1 MQKKHILF
9 VSYDGM
15 TDSLGQSQVLPYIR
29 ELSKKDYRYTLISF
43 EKEARYQQHHTTIE
57 KICVAAEI
65 DWISIPYAGSIP
77 IISTIWNVYRL
88 KKEVFKLQ
96 KRRPIDLFH
105 SRSHVPSL
113 AAHSL
118 FLKKNVPFLFDM
130 RGFWADERVDGKV
143 WDLSNPI
150 FKKVY
155 TFFKR
160 KEIEFLID
168 AGAIISL
175 TENGKEEILSWQ
187 HKQTT
192 PPALREKQLDISVI
206 PCCVDTELFN
216 PEKVTFDQ
224 QSELRT
230 SLNIQADQFV
240 LGYVGSI
247 GTWYM
252 LPEMLD
258 FFQVLEKSNPTA
270 IFLFISNEGDKVKKL
285 AAQKGIS
292 EDKIR
297 VVSCLHSQVASYISL
312 FTASIYF
319 IIPAYSKKASSPTK
333 QAELM
338 SMGIP
343 VICNAGVGD
352 SDLIVQKHNAGWVVD
367 NFTEANSQ
375 LVVDAIEKSDFSE
388 FQTISEHCK
397 SIFALEKGAEIF
409 KKSYVRI
416 LDQQKSASV

>member
-29 ELSKKDYRYTLISF
+29 EISKKEYNYTLISF
-43 EKEARYQQHHTTIE
+43 EKKERYNQHHN
-57 KICVAAEI
+57 KIKQICKNSKI
-65 DWISIPYAGSIP
+65 DWIPISYSGSIP

-88 KKEVFKLQ
+88 KKEVFKLH

-113 AAHSL
+113 AAQAL
-118 FLKKNVPFLFDM
+118 FLKKGVPFLFDM

-168 AGAIISL
+168 AGGVVSL

-192 PPALREKQLDISVI
+192 PKDLREKQLDISVI
-206 PCCVDTELFN
+206 PCCVDTDLFD
-216 PEKVTFDQ
+216 PSKVTFEQ
-224 QSELRT
+224 QEVLRNKL
-230 SLNIQADQFV
+230 SIQTDQFV

-258 FFQVLEKSNPTA
+258 FFQVLEKNNPNA
-270 IFLFISNEGDKVKKL
+270 IFLFVSNERDKILELVT
-285 AAQKGIS
+285 QKEINT
-292 EDKIR
+292 DKIR
-297 VVSCLHSQVASYISL
+297 IVSCLHNEVPNYISL
-312 FTASIYF
+312 FTVSIYF

-343 VICNAGVGD
+343 VVCNADVGD
-352 SDLIVQKHNAGWVVD
+352 SDTIVLKTNSGWVVD
-367 NFTEANSQ
+367 EFDNMNYQE
-375 LVVDAIEKSDFSE
+375 VVSKITQNHLPDKKSII
-388 FQTISEHCK
+388 QHCK
-397 SIFALEKGAEIF
+397 TEFNLTNGADNF
-409 KKSYVRI
+409 KLMYVRI
-416 LDQQKSASV
+416 LNQTKK

>member
-29 ELSKKDYRYTLISF
+29 EISKKDYRYTLISF

-57 KICVAAEI
+57 KICAAAEI
-65 DWISIPYAGSIP
+65 DWIPISYAGSIP

-88 KKEVFKLQ
+88 KREVFKLH

-118 FLKKNVPFLFDM
+118 FLKNNVPFLFDM

-168 AGAIISL
+168 AGAVISL
-175 TENGKEEILSWQ
+175 TENGKDEILSWQ
-187 HKQTT
+187 TKQTT
-192 PPALREKQLDISVI
+192 PLALREKKLDISVI

-216 PEKVTFDQ
+216 PLNVS
-224 QSELRT
+224 SETKAALQT
-230 SLNIQADQFV
+230 SLEIQQDQFV

-258 FFQVLEKSNPTA
+258 FFKILLVTKPNA
-270 IFLFISNEGDKVKKL
+270 IFLFVSNEGDKL
-285 AAQKGIS
+285 REQAFQKGIS

-319 IIPAYSKKASSPTK
+319 ILPAYSKKASSPTK

-352 SDLIVQKHNAGWVVD
+352 SDLIVKKHHAGWVVTE
-367 NFTEANSQ
+367 FTEANYAGVIQ
-375 LVVDAIEKSDFSE
+375 DIVTCNFSE
-388 FQTISEHCK
+388 FSEISQSCK
-397 SIFALEKGAEIF
+397 AIFALEKGSEIF
-409 KKSYVRI
+409 ENAYRRI
-416 LDQQKSASV
+416 M

>member
-29 ELSKKDYRYTLISF
+29 EISKKNYRYTLISF
-43 EKEARYQQHHTTIE
+43 EKDARYKQHHKTIQR
-57 KICVAAEI
+57 ICANSEI
-65 DWISIPYAGSIP
+65 DWIPISYSGSIP

-88 KKEVFKLQ
+88 KREVFKLH

-168 AGAIISL
+168 AGAVISL
-175 TENGKEEILSWQ
+175 TENGKDEILSWQ
-187 HKQTT
+187 SKQTT
-192 PPALREKQLDISVI
+192 PRALRKKKLDISVI

-216 PEKVTFDQ
+216 PLTVS
-224 QSELRT
+224 SEAKAALQI
-230 SLNIQADQFV
+230 SLEIQPDQFV

-258 FFQVLEKSNPTA
+258 FFNILLATKPNA
-270 IFLFISNEGDKVKKL
+270 IFLFVSNEGDKVREQAL
-285 AAQKGIS
+285 QKGIS

-319 IIPAYSKKASSPTK
+319 ILPAYSKKASSPTK

-352 SDLIVQKHNAGWVVD
+352 SDLIVKKHHAGWVVTE
-367 NFTEANSQ
+367 FTEANYAGVIQ
-375 LVVDAIEKSDFSE
+375 DIVTCNFSE
-388 FQTISEHCK
+388 FSEISQSCK
-397 SIFALEKGAEIF
+397 AIFALEKGAEIF
-409 KKSYVRI
+409 ENTYKRI
-416 LDQQKSASV
+416 LN

>member
-29 ELSKKDYRYTLISF
+29 EISKKDYRYTLISF
-43 EKEARYQQHHTTIE
+43 EKDDRYKQHHQTIE
-57 KICVAAEI
+57 QICANSQV
-65 DWISIPYAGSIP
+65 DWIPISYSGSIP

-88 KKEVFKLQ
+88 KKEVFKLH
-96 KRRPIDLFH
+96 KRRPIDMFH

-113 AAHSL
+113 AAHAL
-118 FLKKNVPFLFDM
+118 FLKKKVPFLFDM

-143 WDLSNPI
+143 WDLSNPV

-168 AGAIISL
+168 AGAVISL

-187 HKQTT
+187 NIQTT
-192 PPALREKQLDISVI
+192 PKLLREKELDISVI
-206 PCCVDTELFN
+206 PCCVDTQLFD
-216 PEKVTFDQ
+216 PSKVKSEVQ
-224 QSELRT
+224 QHLREE
-230 SLNIQADQFV
+230 LNIKENQFV

-252 LPEMLD
+252 LPEMFD
-258 FFQVLEKSNPTA
+258 FFNVLLEKKTDA
-270 IFLFISNEGDKVKKL
+270 LFLFVSNEGDKIHEL
-285 AAQKGIS
+285 AAQKGIAR
-292 EDKIR
+292 DKIR
-297 VVSCLHSQVASYISL
+297 VVSCLHSQVPSYISL

-343 VICNAGVGD
+343 IICNAGVGD
-352 SDLIVQKHNAGWVVD
+352 SDLIVKQYNAGWVVD
-367 NFTEANSQ
+367 DFKDENYKT
-375 LVVDAIEKSDFSE
+375 VVGEIATSNFSE
-388 FQTISEHCK
+388 FKDLSSSCK
-397 SIFALEKGAEIF
+397 QIFQLEKGAELF
-409 KKSYVRI
+409 ESSYRRI
-416 LDQQKSASV
+416 LEK

>member
-29 ELSKKDYRYTLISF
+29 EISKKEYRYTLISF
-43 EKEARYQQHHTTIE
+43 EKEDRYKQHHKTIE
-57 KICVAAEI
+57 QICANSEV
-65 DWISIPYAGSIP
+65 DWIPISYAGSIP

-88 KKEVFKLQ
+88 KKEVFKLH

-113 AAHSL
+113 AAHAL
-118 FLKKNVPFLFDM
+118 FLKKNVPFLSDM

-160 KEIEFLID
+160 KEIEFIID

-187 HKQTT
+187 NKQTT
-192 PPALREKQLDISVI
+192 PRVLREKTLDISVI
-206 PCCVDTELFN
+206 PCCVDTVLFD
-216 PEKVTFDQ
+216 PKKVTKDQ
-224 QSELRT
+224 QEALRT
-230 SLNIQADQFV
+230 TLNIAENQFV

-258 FFQVLEKSNPTA
+258 FFQILEKKNPNA
-270 IFLFISNEGDKVKKL
+270 LFLFVSNEGDKIHAL
-285 AAQKGIS
+285 AAEKGIS
-292 EDKIR
+292 SEKIR

-319 IIPAYSKKASSPTK
+319 ILPAYSKKASSPTK

-343 VICNAGVGD
+343 VICNPGVGD
-352 SDLIVQKHNAGWVVD
+352 SDLIVKKYQAGWVVEE
-367 NFTEANSQ
+367 FSEANYE
-375 LVVDAIEKSDFSE
+375 LVVQAIEQSNFSE
-388 FQTISEHCK
+388 FISISEHCK

-409 KKSYVRI
+409 EKSYSNI
-416 LDQQKSASV
+416 FDSIS

>member
-29 ELSKKDYRYTLISF
+29 EISKKGYRYTLISF
-43 EKEARYQQHHTTIE
+43 EKDDRYKQHHKTIE
-57 KICVAAEI
+57 QICANSEV
-65 DWISIPYAGSIP
+65 DWIPISYSGSIP

-88 KKEVFKLQ
+88 KKEVFKLHR
-96 KRRPIDLFH
+96 RRPIDLFH

-113 AAHSL
+113 AAHAL
-118 FLKKNVPFLFDM
+118 FLKKKVPFLFDM

-143 WDLSNPI
+143 WDLSNPV

-160 KEIEFLID
+160 KEIEFIID

-175 TENGKEEILSWQ
+175 TENGKVEIESWQ
-187 HKQTT
+187 HKHTT
-192 PPALREKQLDISVI
+192 PQALRDKQLDISVI

-216 PEKVTFDQ
+216 PAKISPLRQEEIRSSLDIH
-224 QSELRT
+224 SEH
-230 SLNIQADQFV
+230 FV

-258 FFQVLEKSNPTA
+258 FFKVLELSNPHA
-270 IFLFISNEGDKVKKL
+270 IFLFVSNEGDKIKELV
-285 AAQKGIS
+285 AQKGIS
-292 EDKIR
+292 ASKIR

-338 SMGIP
+338 AMGIP

-352 SDLIVQKHNAGWVVD
+352 SDLIVKKHNAGWVVEEFETVEYERIINEIHVNNQID
-367 NFTEANSQ
+367 RIKLVEDARIIFDLSTGSNTFYNS
-375 LVVDAIEKSDFSE
+375 
-388 FQTISEHCK
+388 
-397 SIFALEKGAEIF
+397 
-409 KKSYVRI
+409 YRRI
-416 LDQQKSASV
+416 LKI

>member
-29 ELSKKDYRYTLISF
+29 EISKKNYRYTLISF
-43 EKEARYQQHHTTIE
+43 EKDARYQQHHKTIE
-57 KICVAAEI
+57 KICADSEI
-65 DWISIPYAGSIP
+65 DWIPISYSGSIP

-88 KKEVFKLQ
+88 KKEVFKLH

-118 FLKKNVPFLFDM
+118 FQKKNTPFLFDM

-168 AGAIISL
+168 AGAVISL
-175 TENGKEEILSWQ
+175 TENGKDEILSWQ
-187 HKQTT
+187 TKKTT
-192 PPALREKQLDISVI
+192 PHALREKKLDISVI
-206 PCCVDTELFN
+206 PCCVDIELFN
-216 PEKVTFDQ
+216 PLNVS
-224 QSELRT
+224 SETKEGLQT
-230 SLNIQADQFV
+230 TLGIQPEQFV

-258 FFQVLEKSNPTA
+258 FFKILLITKPNA
-270 IFLFISNEGDKVKKL
+270 IFLFVSNEGDKVREQAL
-285 AAQKGIS
+285 QKGIS

-319 IIPAYSKKASSPTK
+319 ILPAYSKKASSPTK

-352 SDLIVQKHNAGWVVD
+352 SDLIVQKHNAGWVVTE
-367 NFTEANSQ
+367 FTEANYK
-375 LVVDAIEKSDFSE
+375 LVVDAIEKSDFTE
-388 FQTISEHCK
+388 FKMISETCK

-409 KKSYVRI
+409 EKSYLRI
-416 LDQQKSASV
+416 LDK

>member
-1 MQKKHILF
+1 MQ
-9 VSYDGM
+9 
-15 TDSLGQSQVLPYIR
+15 
-29 ELSKKDYRYTLISF
+29 SKF
-43 EKEARYQQHHTTIE
+43 N
-57 KICVAAEI
+57 
-65 DWISIPYAGSIP
+65 IP
-77 IISTIWNVYRL
+77 W
-88 KKEVFKLQ
+88 
-96 KRRPIDLFH
+96 
-105 SRSHVPSL
+105 
-113 AAHSL
+113 
-118 FLKKNVPFLFDM
+118 LFDM
-130 RGFWADERVDGKV
+130 RGFWADERVDGGIWK
-143 WDLSNPI
+143 LSNPI
-150 FKKVY
+150 FKFIYKLY
-155 TFFKR
+155 KK

-168 AGAIISL
+168 AGAVISL

-206 PCCVDTELFN
+206 PCCVDTELFDKD
-216 PEKVTFDQ
+216 KVTIDR

-258 FFQVLEKSNPTA
+258 FFQVVEKSNPTA
-270 IFLFISNEGDKVKKL
+270 IFLFISNEGDKVKEL

-297 VVSCLHSQVASYISL
+297 VISCLHSQVASYISL

-367 NFTEANSQ
+367 NFTQANYEM
-375 LVVDAIEKSDFSE
+375 VVDAIEKSDFTE
-388 FQTISEHCK
+388 FKMISETCK

-409 KKSYVRI
+409 EKSYLRI
-416 LDQQKSASV
+416 LDK

>member
-29 ELSKKDYRYTLISF
+29 EISKKDYRYTLISF
-43 EKEARYQQHHTTIE
+43 EKEARYQQHHATIE
-57 KICVAAEI
+57 KICAAAEI
-65 DWISIPYAGSIP
+65 DWIPISYAGSIP

-88 KKEVFKLQ
+88 KKAVFKLH

-118 FLKKNVPFLFDM
+118 FQKKNVPFLFDM

-143 WDLSNPI
+143 WDLANPV

-168 AGAIISL
+168 AGAVISL
-175 TENGKEEILSWQ
+175 TENGKDEILSWQ

-192 PPALREKQLDISVI
+192 PLALRQKKLDISVI

-216 PEKVTFDQ
+216 PEKVTFDR

-270 IFLFISNEGDKVKKL
+270 IFLFISNEGDKVKEL

-367 NFTEANSQ
+367 NFTEANYQ
-375 LVVDAIEKSDFSE
+375 LVVDTIEKSDFTE
-388 FQTISEHCK
+388 FNMISETCK

-409 KKSYVRI
+409 EKSYVRI
-416 LDQQKSASV
+416 LGDLN

>member
-29 ELSKKDYRYTLISF
+29 EISKKDYRYTLISF
-43 EKEARYQQHHTTIE
+43 EKDARYQQHHTTIE
-57 KICVAAEI
+57 KICVDAEI
-65 DWISIPYAGSIP
+65 DWIPISYAGSIP

-88 KKEVFKLQ
+88 KKEVFKLH

-118 FLKKNVPFLFDM
+118 FQKKNVPFLFDM

-168 AGAIISL
+168 AGAVISL
-175 TENGKEEILSWQ
+175 TENGKEEVLSWQ

-216 PEKVTFDQ
+216 PLMVSSETKVALQTAL
-224 QSELRT
+224 E
-230 SLNIQADQFV
+230 IQPDQFV

-258 FFQVLEKSNPTA
+258 FFKILLAIKPNA
-270 IFLFISNEGDKVKKL
+270 IFLFVSNEGDKVREL
-285 AAQKGIS
+285 ALQKGIS

-312 FTASIYF
+312 FTTSIYF

-352 SDLIVQKHNAGWVVD
+352 SDLIVQKYNAGWVVE
-367 NFTEANSQ
+367 NFTEANYEM
-375 LVVDAIEKSDFSE
+375 VVDAVEKSDFTE
-388 FQTISEHCK
+388 FKSISETCK

-409 KKSYVRI
+409 EKSYLRI
-416 LDQQKSASV
+416 LDK

>member
-29 ELSKKDYRYTLISF
+29 EISKKNYRYTLISF
-43 EKEARYQQHHTTIE
+43 EKDARYKQHHKTIE
-57 KICVAAEI
+57 SICANSEI
-65 DWISIPYAGSIP
+65 DWIPISYSGSIP

-88 KKEVFKLQ
+88 KREVFKLH

-168 AGAIISL
+168 AGAVISL
-175 TENGKEEILSWQ
+175 TENGKDEILSWQ
-187 HKQTT
+187 SKQTT
-192 PPALREKQLDISVI
+192 PRALREKKLDISVI

-216 PEKVTFDQ
+216 PLTVS
-224 QSELRT
+224 SETKAALQI
-230 SLNIQADQFV
+230 SLEIQPDQFV

-258 FFQVLEKSNPTA
+258 FFKILLVTKPNA
-270 IFLFISNEGDKVKKL
+270 IFLFVSNEGDKVREQAL
-285 AAQKGIS
+285 QKGIS
-292 EDKIR
+292 ENKIR

-319 IIPAYSKKASSPTK
+319 ILPAYSKKASSQQNK
-333 QAELM
+333 Q
-338 SMGIP
+338 
-343 VICNAGVGD
+343 N
-352 SDLIVQKHNAGWVVD
+352 
-367 NFTEANSQ
+367 
-375 LVVDAIEKSDFSE
+375 
-388 FQTISEHCK
+388 
-397 SIFALEKGAEIF
+397 
-409 KKSYVRI
+409 
-416 LDQQKSASV
+416 

>member
-29 ELSKKDYRYTLISF
+29 EISKKDYRYTLISF

-57 KICVAAEI
+57 KICAAAEI
-65 DWISIPYAGSIP
+65 EWIPISYAGSIP

-88 KKEVFKLQ
+88 KKAVFKLH

-143 WDLSNPI
+143 WDLANPV

-168 AGAIISL
+168 AGAVISL

-192 PPALREKQLDISVI
+192 PQALREKQLHISVI

-216 PEKVTFDQ
+216 PEKVTIDQ
-224 QSELRT
+224 QTQLRT
-230 SLNIQADQFV
+230 SLHIQADQFV

-270 IFLFISNEGDKVKKL
+270 LFLFISNEGDKVKEL

-367 NFTEANSQ
+367 NFTEANYQ
-375 LVVDAIEKSDFSE
+375 LVVDTIEKSDFTEFSE
-388 FQTISEHCK
+388 ISQSCK
-397 SIFALEKGAEIF
+397 EIFALEKGAEIF
-409 KKSYVRI
+409 EKSYVRI
-416 LDQQKSASV
+416 LDQQK

>member
-29 ELSKKDYRYTLISF
+29 EISKKDYRYTLISF
-43 EKEARYQQHHTTIE
+43 EKEARYQQHHATIE
-57 KICVAAEI
+57 KICAAAEI
-65 DWISIPYAGSIP
+65 DWIPISYAGSIP

-88 KKEVFKLQ
+88 KKAVFKLHKQ
-96 KRRPIDLFH
+96 RPIDLFH

-118 FLKKNVPFLFDM
+118 FQKKNVPFLFDM

-143 WDLSNPI
+143 WDLANPV

-168 AGAIISL
+168 AGAVISL

-192 PPALREKQLDISVI
+192 PLALRQKKLDISVI

-216 PEKVTFDQ
+216 PEKVTFDR

-270 IFLFISNEGDKVKKL
+270 IFLFISNEGDKVKEL

-367 NFTEANSQ
+367 NFSGANYQ
-375 LVVDAIEKSDFSE
+375 LVVDAIEKSDFTEFSE
-388 FQTISEHCK
+388 ISQSCK
-397 SIFALEKGAEIF
+397 EIFALEKGAAIF
-409 KKSYVRI
+409 ETSYRQILQKNESKSI
-416 LDQQKSASV
+416 

>member
-29 ELSKKDYRYTLISF
+29 EISKKGYRYTLISF
-43 EKEARYQQHHTTIE
+43 EKDDRYRQHHKTIE
-57 KICVAAEI
+57 QICANSEV
-65 DWISIPYAGSIP
+65 DWIPISYAGRIP

-88 KKEVFKLQ
+88 KKEVFKLH

-118 FLKKNVPFLFDM
+118 FQKKKVPFLFDM

-155 TFFKR
+155 EFFKR
-160 KEIEFLID
+160 KEIEFIID

-175 TENGKEEILSWQ
+175 TENGKEEIVSWQ
-187 HKQTT
+187 HIQTT
-192 PPALREKQLDISVI
+192 PQLLRDKNLDISVI

-216 PEKVTFDQ
+216 PLKVNAERQ
-224 QSELRT
+224 AELRKELDIR
-230 SLNIQADQFV
+230 SDQFV

-258 FFQVLEKSNPTA
+258 FFKVLLNFKPDA
-270 IFLFISNEGDKVKKL
+270 VFLFVSNEGDKIKELV
-285 AAQKGIS
+285 AEKGIS
-292 EDKIR
+292 ASKIR
-297 VVSCLHSQVASYISL
+297 IVSCLHSQVASYISL
-312 FTASIYF
+312 FSVSIYF

-338 SMGIP
+338 AMGIP

-352 SDLIVQKHNAGWVVD
+352 SDLIVKKYNAGWVVEE
-367 NFTEANSQ
+367 FKTEEYERIINEITVNKQ
-375 LVVDAIEKSDFSE
+375 IDRIKLVEDARY
-388 FQTISEHCK
+388 
-397 SIFALEKGAEIF
+397 IFDLATGADIF
-409 KKSYVRI
+409 YHSYKRI
-416 LDQQKSASV
+416 LKL

>member
-29 ELSKKDYRYTLISF
+29 EISKKDYRYTLISF
-43 EKEARYQQHHTTIE
+43 EKEDRYNQHHQTIE
-57 KICVAAEI
+57 QICSKSEV
-65 DWISIPYAGSIP
+65 DWIPISYSGSIP
-77 IISTIWNVYRL
+77 ILSTIWNVYRL
-88 KKEVFKLQ
+88 KKEVFKLH

-113 AAHSL
+113 AAHAL
-118 FLKKNVPFLFDM
+118 FLQKKVPFLFDM

-143 WDLSNPI
+143 WNLRNPI

-155 TFFKR
+155 EFFKR

-187 HKQTT
+187 KLSQT
-192 PPALREKQLDISVI
+192 PSALKTKKLDISVI

-216 PEKVTFDQ
+216 PSTVSSDLQET
-224 QSELRT
+224 LRNQ
-230 SLNIQADQFV
+230 LDIRKEHFV

-258 FFQVLEKSNPTA
+258 FFKTLEKNNPNA
-270 IFLFISNEGDKVKKL
+270 IFLFVSNEGNKINEL
-285 AAQKGIS
+285 ASQKGIS
-292 EDKIR
+292 MSKIR
-297 VVSCLHSQVASYISL
+297 IVSCLHSQVPSYISL
-312 FTASIYF
+312 FTVSIYF
-319 IIPAYSKKASSPTK
+319 ILPAYSKKASSPTK

-338 SMGIP
+338 AMGIP

-352 SDLIVQKHNAGWVVD
+352 SDLIVQKYEAGWVVEE
-367 NFTEANSQ
+367 FTTEDYQ
-375 LVVDAIEKSDFSE
+375 KVVKQFSESNFSE
-388 FQTISEHCK
+388 FEELSNSCK
-397 SIFALEKGAEIF
+397 EIFQLEKGAEVF
-409 KKSYVRI
+409 VETYQRI
-416 LDQQKSASV
+416 LV